1 LLQFL
6 ILYILAGSGGR
17 ISASTDG
24 KNFKDVNSADEDP
37 SSPFASGKHDGDNE
51 DLFRGGCIG
60 RDAQGKKLLML
71 AGGGTSDGRSG
82 ELGYPGR
89 ISRSSDGINW
99 IHTLQLSVNQGKTYS
114 RKSRMGEANWL
125 GQCAYGNSRFV
136 ATGGDSLAL
145 VSNDG
150 GEKWILTYSS
160 TPNFGA
166 NRSMA
171 FGNGLFVTASD
182 RGSFYSSDGVSWSVG
197 IDSDSNRAF
206 DGSIGFRSI
215 SFGMLASGQGRFVMS
230 GENST
235 PTMYSNDGI
244 HWYRSTIR
252 FSGSVVTSLSSLQFF
267 SGRFYGTSG
276 HRAAASADG
285 ITWNAY
291 LDSGGFFSIFGRFGV

>member
-1 LLQFL
+1 
-6 ILYILAGSGGR
+6 
-17 ISASTDG
+17 
-24 KNFKDVNSADEDP
+24 
-37 SSPFASGKHDGDNE
+37 
-51 DLFRGGCIG
+51 
-60 RDAQGKKLLML
+60 
-71 AGGGTSDGRSG
+71 
-82 ELGYPGR
+82 
-89 ISRSSDGINW
+89 
-99 IHTLQLSVNQGKTYS
+99 
-114 RKSRMGEANWL
+114 
-125 GQCAYGNSRFV
+125 
-136 ATGGDSLAL
+136 

-166 NRSMA
+166 NRSIA

-267 SGRFYGTSG
+267 GGRFYGTSG

-291 LDSGGFFSIFGRFGV
+291 LDSGGFFSIFGRFGVVGTEWVNPIYQGAFSEPSSLNSAWPMSQYAFCPTSTNANATCVNSPNQNYFSTSVYAEFE